1 MKLKLL
7 FLSAVLL
14 LAAAS
19 GCSKQPE
26 IITGQNMAAGGF
38 AGTVLE
44 TMDAGGYTYVLVDN
58 GKDKQWAAAPG
69 FEIKAGDRV
78 IVPQGSPMR
87 NFHSKTLNR
96 TFDDIFFVA
105 RVSKEG
111 EKSKAGGLPEGHVPI
126 STGNSAVSKSAGMDF
141 SGIQKPEGGKT
152 IAEIYVSKEALV
164 EQEVLVRGKV
174 VKFVSNVM
182 GRNWFHLQDG
192 TGEKGSND
200 LTITANVKVTAGV
213 GDTVTV
219 RGKVMLNRDFGSGYR
234 YDLLIIDG
242 KITVEP

>member
-1 MKLKLL
+1 MKLTPL

-14 LAAAS
+14 LLAVS

-26 IITGQNMAAGGF
+26 IITGQNMAPGGF

-44 TMDAGGYTYVLVDN
+44 TMDAAGYTYVLVD
-58 GKDKQWAAAPG
+58 
-69 FEIKAGDRV
+69 
-78 IVPQGSPMR
+78 R